1 MRAKFLPTAVIGL
14 AAALL
19 AFVSVSPGFS
29 ANGNNDYNLGFQQ
42 GAQDGASATAQ
53 GAAVQTQGTAPS
65 SSAEDDSS
73 SGGCS

>member
-19 AFVSVSPGFS
+19 AFLSVSPGFS
-29 ANGNNDYNLGFQQ
+29 ANGGNDYNLGFQQ

-53 GAAVQTQGTAPS
+53 GAAVQTQGTAPNTS
-65 SSAEDDSS
+65 SDEEES